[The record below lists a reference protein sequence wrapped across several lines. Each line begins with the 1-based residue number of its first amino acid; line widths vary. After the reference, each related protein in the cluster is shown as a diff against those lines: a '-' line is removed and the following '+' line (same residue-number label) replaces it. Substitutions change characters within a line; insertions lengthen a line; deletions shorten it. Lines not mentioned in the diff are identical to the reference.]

1 MSKTQTQEA
10 ELLLNSLGPELA
22 GEVTAVTESEIA
34 EFIAKLDP
42 VGLPADEK
50 ELGKLLP
57 FEIAFLVLADK
68 KVDLGKKLVNE
79 ANAFLETEEYK
90 ALGKLDQGK
99 RFRAEEDKIE
109 TVSDVIQFL
118 CNTVWQSVAKR
129 LNTEG
134 KYVVIVARKDGVVVA
149 PTLQYPVCD
158 NCGKRHPKWW

>member
-34 EFIAKLDP
+34 EFITKLDP

-57 FEIAFLVLADK
+57 IEITLLVLADK
-68 KVDLGKKLVNE
+68 KIDLGKKMVNE

-90 ALGKLDQGK
+90 ALGRLDQGK
-99 RFRAEEDKIE
+99 RFRAEEDKID
-109 TVSDVIQFL
+109 TLADVVGL
-118 CNTVWQSVAKR
+118 LTDTVWQSVAKR
-129 LNTEG
+129 LNTKG

-158 NCGKRHPKWW
+158 FCGKRHPKGW